1 MKDPKTNR
9 IYSFFIFLALLFWNP
24 LTFYLLY
31 ADTPA
36 YPVKIVKGFYWL
48 VFLGGIVTILLIN
61 RGKISERKRKIVL
74 SLAFIGFLFG
84 MVGVINNKFLNKP
97 KKQGLIFEPNIQVRH
112 KTVEFDYTTITDANG
127 LRNKPFDLNKGN
139 KFRILC
145 VGDSWTF
152 GWGVNMEDS
161 YAARLEEYLRSKGY
175 QNVEV
180 INCGQPGT
188 FTPEYATHI
197 EKLVPVLKP
206 DLVLVG
212 VLQID
217 DLAQIYENSPGVAPQ
232 KKKMPL
238 MEAIRFSANVYFRSS
253 FDNILAKLAK
263 SSGKT
268 IEIKSNWEESAND
281 MIDKFSYMQQVS
293 FHSLEDTV
301 QKLFRTGNLNPA
313 LMEYY
318 INFPDRVAI
327 FNNPGHPATK
337 FALSRMQ
344 EDLAYIH
351 KTFDKSV
358 FVNMPLNIFVNHKVI
373 RTPNDVL
380 DPYFAANNKID
391 SMYHS
396 VASKNNMPYIE
407 LTQHFLGLDKE
418 GYFFLFDGHPTPK
431 GYGAIARYV
440 GDQLIA
446 QGLLN
451 GAPPALA
458 DQK

>member
-36 YPVKIVKGFYWL
+36 YPVKIIKGFYWL

-61 RGKISERKRKIVL
+61 RGKISERKRKIVW
-74 SLAFIGFLFG
+74 SLAFIGFLFSIVAVFNAFSG
-84 MVGVINNKFLNKP
+84 KP
-97 KKQGLIFEPNIQVRH
+97 KKQGLIFEPNTQVRH

-188 FTPEYATHI
+188 YTAEYATHV

-217 DLAQIYENSPGVAPQ
+217 DLAQIYENSPDVI
-232 KKKMPL
+232 KKKEKTSL
-238 MEAIRFSANVYFRSS
+238 MESLRFSANAYFRSS
-253 FDNILAKLAK
+253 FDNILANYAK
-263 SSGKT
+263 NSGKT
-268 IEIKSNWEESAND
+268 IDIKSNWEESANE
-281 MIDKFSYMQQVS
+281 MINKFSHMQQVS

-301 QKLFRTGNLNPA
+301 QKLFLTGNLNPS

-318 INFPDRVAI
+318 INFPDRVSI
-327 FNNPGHPATK
+327 FNNPNHAATK
-337 FALSRMQ
+337 FALSRME
-344 EDLAYIH
+344 EDLAHMH
-351 KTFDKSV
+351 KSFDKTV
-358 FVNMPLNIFVNHKVI
+358 FVNMPQNMFTGHKVV

-380 DPYFAANNKID
+380 DPYFASNNKID
-391 SMYHS
+391 SMYHA
-396 VASKNNMPYIE
+396 VADKNKMPYIE
-407 LTQHFLGLDKE
+407 LTQHFLGLDRTG

-431 GYGAIARYV
+431 GYEAIARYV